1 MDRFSIS
8 RYTIE
13 STSVTGLPGA
23 ADGME
28 YKIKKKGVTEMSGF
42 KIVTDSTTDLP
53 QRLVDEM
60 DVEIIPMNF
69 VIGNDS
75 FLNYPDEREISSHD
89 FYTRIAAGES
99 SSTNQISIAN
109 FTETFEPHLKAGTD
123 VLYIGFSSGLSG
135 TYNNSRLVEQ
145 ELAKKY
151 PERKIYAVDSLAASM
166 GEGLLVWHAVQM
178 QRAGS
183 SVDEVKT
190 WLEQN
195 RCRLHHWFT
204 VDDLNHLRRGGRIS
218 GTSALVGSMLGIK
231 PVMHFDDEGHI
242 ILVDKIRGRRQSL
255 DTLVKHMA
263 KSSEDPADQMI
274 FVSHSDSLE
283 AAQYVAERVRQEF
296 GVTQT
301 EIGSIGPVIGAHTG
315 TGTVALFYLGKDRE
329 YQEN

>member
-1 MDRFSIS
+1 
-8 RYTIE
+8 
-13 STSVTGLPGA
+13 
-23 ADGME
+23 
-28 YKIKKKGVTEMSGF
+28 MSGF
-42 KIVTDSTTDLP
+42 KIVTDSTTDLE
-53 QRLVDEM
+53 QELVDRLG
-60 DVEIIPMNF
+60 VEVIPMNCI
-69 VIGNDS
+69 IGSDS
-75 FLNYPDEREISSHD
+75 FLDYPDERDISSHD
-89 FYTRIAAGES
+89 FYTRIADGEN
-99 SSTNQISIAN
+99 SSTNQISIVT
-109 FTETFEPHLKAGTD
+109 FTEAFEPYLKAGTD

-135 TYNNSRLVEQ
+135 TFNNSKLAAQ
-145 ELAKKY
+145 ELADKY
-151 PERKIYAVDSLAASM
+151 PERKIYTVDSLAASM

-178 QRAGS
+178 QNAGS
-183 SVDEVKT
+183 SLDEVKT
-190 WLEQN
+190 WLEEN

-255 DTLVKHMA
+255 DTLLKHMEKTA
-263 KSSEDPADQMI
+263 ENPAEQMI

-283 AAQYVAERVRQEF
+283 AAQYVAEQVRQKF

-329 YQEN
+329 YTEKG